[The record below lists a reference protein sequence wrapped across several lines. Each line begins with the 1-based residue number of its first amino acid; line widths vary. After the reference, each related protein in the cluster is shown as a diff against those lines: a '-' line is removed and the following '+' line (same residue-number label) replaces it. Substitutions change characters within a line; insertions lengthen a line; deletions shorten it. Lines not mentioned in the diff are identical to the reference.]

1 MARPKTDFRN
11 ELKTRVRDA
20 TFEAVQQYMRE
31 NRCSSEARAISD
43 LLEIALFGVVGSVP
57 QALCDSSHESAQ
69 SGTKTTT

>member
-20 TFEAVQQYMRE
+20 TYDAVQRYMAD
-31 NRCSSEARAISD
+31 NKCASEARAISD

-57 QALCDSSHESAQ
+57 MDLASNSPELAQ
-69 SGTKTTT
+69 SWTKTKA